1 MEDEIREILTDLK
14 PKEEPTQE
22 RRPYFGIGLMACA
35 SFLLVL
41 SFVVPGTDR
50 WWWVAAGI
58 VVLGAGAFNLDRAKV
73 PTPTKHD

>member
-14 PKEEPTQE
+14 PKKGPRQE
-22 RRPYFGIGLMACA
+22 QRPYFGLGLMACA
-35 SFLLVL
+35 SFLLVF

-58 VVLGAGAFNLDRAKV
+58 VFLGAGAFILDRAKA
-73 PTPTKHD
+73 PSPTKRD